1 MRRIALA
8 LVVTALAFVPRAS
21 DAAIINLIST
31 LDGVQETPPVLTP
44 ATGTATLTFDTV
56 SNLLS
61 WTISYSGLVGTSTD
75 AHFHGPAA
83 IGVGPVGVQVAIP
96 HLNGVT
102 ADTLIGSATLTATQ
116 ETQILA
122 HLWYINIHS
131 TFKPG
136 GEIRGQVVPEPAT
149 LALYTVGLVGL
160 AFAGRRRSR

>member
-1 MRRIALA
+1 MRKLALA
-8 LVVTALAFVPRAS
+8 LVVAALAFAPCTS
-21 DAAIINLIST
+21 QAIIINMIST
-31 LDGVQETPPVLTP
+31 INGAQETPAVVTP

-96 HLNGVT
+96 HTNGVT
-102 ADTLIGSATLTATQ
+102 ADTMIGSAVITATQ
-116 ETQILA
+116 ETQLLA

-131 TFKPG
+131 TFKPV

-149 LALYTVGLVGL
+149 LALLGAGLVGL
-160 AFAGRRRSR
+160 AVAGRRRVG